1 MSIQTRIDAASPS
14 LPPALHRI
22 AEEIRRDPALVTR
35 LSITELAQRCETSV
49 ASVVRFCRAVGATG
63 YAELRISLAAEIGR
77 ESAQFSQRTGFGSE
91 IGVDD
96 TLPEIAATMASLEV
110 LAIEE
115 TIAGLDFAI
124 LSAVV
129 DAIDTADRI
138 LLFGIG
144 ASHFTAADFGHKLLR
159 VGRNALVLS
168 DAHEAVSAAVLSSP
182 RTVAI
187 GFSHLGTTVETLRFI
202 ETAKAAGATTVGV
215 TSAQDSRFAQTVEH
229 ALFTAVREPAFRAG
243 AMVSRIAQLAVV
255 DCLFLGV
262 AQRRYDDTVDALRRT
277 HAATRGLR

>member
-1 MSIQTRIDAASPS
+1 MSIQTRIDATSPS
-14 LPPALHRI
+14 LSPALQRI
-22 AEEIRRDPALVTR
+22 ADEIRRDPALVTR

-49 ASVVRFCRAVGATG
+49 ASVVRFCRAVGVAG
-63 YAELRISLAAEIGR
+63 YAELRISLASEIGR

-96 TLPEIAATMASLEV
+96 SLPEIAATMASLEA

-115 TIAGLDFAI
+115 TIAGLDFAT
-124 LSAVV
+124 LGAVV
-129 DAIDTADRI
+129 DAVDAADRI

-144 ASHFTAADFGHKLLR
+144 ASQFTAADLGHKLLR

-168 DAHEAVSAAVLSSP
+168 DAHEAVSSATLSTV

-187 GFSHLGTTVETLRFI
+187 GFSHLGTTVETLRFV

-215 TSAQDSRFAQTVEH
+215 TSAQDSRFAKAVEH
-229 ALFTAVREPAFRAG
+229 ALYTAVREPAFRAG
-243 AMVSRIAQLAVV
+243 AMVSRIAQLALV
-255 DCLFLGV
+255 DCLFLGI

-277 HAATRGLR
+277 HEATRGLR